1 MLKSM
6 QSGPG
11 LQALPNGAGHGI
23 KPRADADMYDG
34 KGGARLRRPPLSNV
48 AGEIPVTDWD
58 LLLNA
63 IKARLLS
70 TAGDALAD
78 LPEPMRQ
85 QSIHQIQ
92 AGMVDC
98 VAALDQLHLSLSKE
112 LAKRQHLK
120 QEVSLAQAALARKHI
135 ELQGTRAQERR
146 SHHLARHDGLTTLPN
161 RNHFCQCLD
170 QAMEQAQQQEQ
181 PAPTRPALAVFFLDL
196 DGFKKIND
204 TYGHDQGD
212 EVLKIVAGRIK
223 QAVRTNDMVGRLG
236 GDEFGC
242 FLTGFPGRDQVYQQ
256 ARKIFEA
263 VADLPVGEL
272 ALVVRPSIGIAVW
285 PDDGHTGAVLLK
297 QADRAM
303 YQAKRK
309 GSGCAFLEVK

>member
-1 MLKSM
+1 M
-6 QSGPG
+6 QSVPS
-11 LQALPNGAGHGI
+11 LHAWPHGASHGTR
-23 KPRADADMYDG
+23 PRAETVMYDG
-34 KGGARLRRPPLSNV
+34 KSGAPPSLAPLPVV
-48 AGEIPVTDWD
+48 AGDIPVTDWD

-70 TAGDALAD
+70 AAGNALAD
-78 LPEPMRQ
+78 LPEPMRR

-98 VAALDQLHLSLSKE
+98 VAALDQLHQSLSKE

-146 SHHLARHDGLTTLPN
+146 AHHLARHDGLTALPN
-161 RNHFCQCLD
+161 RSHFCHCLD
-170 QAMEQAQQQEQ
+170 QAMDQAQEQ
-181 PAPTRPALAVFFLDL
+181 DRPVAARPTLAVFFLDL

-204 TYGHDQGD
+204 TYGHDKGD

-223 QAVRTNDMVGRLG
+223 QAVRTDDMVGRLG
-236 GDEFGC
+236 GDEFAC
-242 FLTGFPGRDQVYQQ
+242 FLTGFPGREQVYQQ
-256 ARKIFEA
+256 ASKIFDA
-263 VADLPVGEL
+263 VATRMAVGEL

-285 PDDGHTGAVLLK
+285 PDDGQTGAVLLK

-303 YQAKRK
+303 YQAKRN
-309 GSGCAFLEVK
+309 GSGCSFLQVT